1 MRIEM
6 KKLIAAVCMLVL
18 LCAPSLSW
26 GEAANAG
33 VAYAESEIDLDLSA
47 MSGTVA
53 YAQVCRLLSDY
64 RAYEGKIIRMK
75 GWFNVLQD
83 PETGMVYY
91 ACIVQDATACCAE
104 GIEFV
109 WAGEH
114 SFPGDYPE
122 PGTGVTVTGR
132 FESYMEGGDLYV
144 HLNDAEA
151 VWEAMG
157 EDQP

>member
-1 MRIEM
+1 M

-18 LCAPSLSW
+18 LCSPSLSW

-33 VAYAESEIDLDLSA
+33 VSYAESEIDLDLSVV
-47 MSGTVA
+47 SGTVA
-53 YAQVCRLLSDY
+53 YAQVCQLLSDY
-64 RAYEGKIIRMK
+64 QAYEGKIVRMK
-75 GWFNVLQD
+75 GWFDVFQD
-83 PETGMVYY
+83 PATGMVYF

-114 SFPGDYPE
+114 IFPGDFPE

-132 FESYMEGGDLYV
+132 LESYMEGADLYV
-144 HLNDAEA
+144 HLNDAEV
-151 VWEAMG
+151 VWGAMG
-157 EDQP
+157 EEQP

>member
-1 MRIEM
+1 MGIEM
-6 KKLIAAVCMLVL
+6 KKLISAVCMLVL

-33 VAYAESEIDLDLSA
+33 VTYAESDVDLDLSVV
-47 MSGTVA
+47 SGTVA
-53 YAQVCRLLSDY
+53 YAQVCQLLSDY
-64 RAYEGKIIRMK
+64 QAYEGKIIRMK
-75 GWFNVLQD
+75 GWYDVLQD
-83 PETGMVYY
+83 TETGMIYF

-114 SFPGDYPE
+114 IFPDDFPV

-132 FESYMEGGDLYV
+132 FESYREGDDLYV
-144 HLNDAEA
+144 HLMDAEV
-151 VWEAMG
+151 VWAAI
-157 EDQP
+157 